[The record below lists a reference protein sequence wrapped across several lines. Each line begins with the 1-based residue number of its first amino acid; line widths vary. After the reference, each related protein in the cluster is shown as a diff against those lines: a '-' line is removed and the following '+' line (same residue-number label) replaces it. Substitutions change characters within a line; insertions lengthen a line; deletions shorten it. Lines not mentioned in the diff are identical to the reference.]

1 MGSIFWIPVLHSN
14 FESFQAWAKKNAYT
28 IYGSS
33 AKSDRDYLAVRPYC
47 MPRILLLGSE
57 RQGLTEEQ
65 KQACDIVVRVPMRG
79 RASSLNLAVAA
90 GILLYAML
98 DEFSEDTDRKNPPPI

>member
-1 MGSIFWIPVLHSN
+1 MYIRNVFL
-14 FESFQAWAKKNAYT
+14 
-28 IYGSS
+28 
-33 AKSDRDYLAVRPYC
+33 

-57 RQGLTEEQ
+57 REGLSVEQ
-65 KQACDIVVRVPMRG
+65 SQACEQIVRLPMRG

-98 DEFSEDTDRKNPPPI
+98 P